1 MKKQKTQHE
10 LWVEKFGYLVRN
22 CKPMPHPG
30 LAADPNLKSF
40 PPDSLSVCENGI
52 MNYLAPDLRF
62 HFFKM
67 LLNEEKRY
75 WQRKKTGSL
84 LGMGLVCLN

>member
-10 LWVEKFGYLVRN
+10 LWVEKFGHLVRN
-22 CKPMPHPG
+22 YKPIPNPE
-30 LAADPNLKSF
+30 LANDPNLKSF
-40 PPDSLSVCENGI
+40 PPSSLCVCENGI
-52 MNYLAPDLRF
+52 VKYLAPDPRF
-62 HFFKM
+62 HFFRI

-84 LGMGLVCLN
+84 LGMGLVYLN